1 MRPFGKL
8 ISRRIQASIA
18 FAGGNNMNS
27 IRTMAIP
34 TELADT
40 IRKNPTD
47 PQFGFPVHVAPAGEG
62 LPCRHCLDWIA
73 EGSEQAALF
82 TLDPFAGIE
91 KLPLPGPVYI
101 HANGCERYPETA
113 GIPMKLMSSPRTLN
127 AYAHGRRLVAQEY
140 VESHN
145 AEAAIKALFQCSEVD
160 YIHVRSTTAG
170 CYTFLLERRA
180 GSER

>member
-1 MRPFGKL
+1 MD
-8 ISRRIQASIA
+8 
-18 FAGGNNMNS
+18 S
-27 IRTMAIP
+27 IRTVAIP

-40 IRKNPTD
+40 IRKSSTD

-62 LPCRHCLDWIA
+62 LPCRHCLDWIV

-82 TLDPFAGIE
+82 TLDPFADIE

-101 HANGCERYPETA
+101 HAKGCERYPETA
-113 GIPMKLMSSPRTLN
+113 GIPIKLMSSPRTLN
-127 AYAHGRRLVAQEY
+127 AYARGRRLVAQEY

-145 AEAAIKALFQCSEVD
+145 AEAAIETLFQRPEVD

-170 CYTFLLERRA
+170 CYTFRLERRA
-180 GSER
+180 GSEQ